1 MNQIVGRRVDQRR
14 NKSKVEK
21 DSERRTGRRVEE
33 ISSKKES
40 KKKIG
45 EIRNYLLFGIY
56 INLIEQITL
65 FKSLGQD
72 ITIFG

>member
-21 DSERRTGRRVEE
+21 DCERRTGRRVEE

-45 EIRNYLLFGIY
+45 EIRN
-56 INLIEQITL
+56 
-65 FKSLGQD
+65 
-72 ITIFG
+72 